1 MHIRCMSVYVLS
13 MSNILSMFAALCVEG
28 PPFPYIYIHT
38 HELSLTR
45 IISLSSSLSLAL
57 RFGAWGR
64 AIEWGS
70 KESVVVRRPVV
81 LDVLHMLATR
91 SKMQRPEK
99 VLWA

>member
-1 MHIRCMSVYVLS
+1 MCVSASVGGVSISCIFGVCQCYVLS

-70 KESVVVRRPVV
+70 KEKRCCEKTRR
-81 LDVLHMLATR
+81 A
-91 SKMQRPEK
+91 
-99 VLWA
+99 